1 MNPLKFRMAM
11 DYLTRI
17 KKVKPDLPDVF
28 PASRAPI
35 PPIRENVKLRE
46 AVNRFVRDNPR
57 QQKAGGGMLVQ
68 PSADG
73 SRPGYAQEKKIKK
86 SLTAEKI
93 VSDYK
98 KTIAKFYMKED
109 LSKAPSFE
117 NYINNKY
124 GKNAKSIRM
133 RVTRESD
140 FAPREYLQ
148 EQKLNLAEALKNK
161 SNNSLKYEEL
171 GNKFILKKVGSEGV
185 RAGQNEFTKKL
196 YNIIYDLD
204 SREDKVIKAFK
215 YIIDENLPV
224 KKITKGSSN
233 LQRAGTIKS
242 MIGQLTGIN
251 TVAPPFTSGL
261 EKSYK
266 LFAQDFDMTPKEFKE
281 SFKYLNQIAK
291 QSNLIN
297 VPFDQAFKAATE
309 RVKGA
314 AELGGSDMLTFYRDP
329 NSNIVN
335 YVFRHWDR
343 NNFNKTGASR
353 VKLYD
358 RSKLKLVNGELIP
371 KKGYTLDDIEL
382 KWESGKKY
390 NVKDF
395 AFSYDNSKLFDRG
408 VLSTQGKASG
418 LFDEVYSI
426 TKDYYSLYNKRI
438 PDPKNPGK
446 NIPFGEM
453 MTRDYGKN
461 SLAIGHNNPGGI
473 SVEPVSNFEL
483 QTQKLNTGIYQAT
496 KNFKNPTLKKRI
508 IEELYGELYKF
519 RGGKKYIDQLVKNPP
534 DLSYS
539 QALKNIILR
548 KDFKTLPMSAQ
559 REVAIAN
566 AVKNMDLPEQII
578 KRFATLGGGDC
589 GRGLK
594 NQGGRIGFQDGT
606 PDVNVCFGKAMER
619 IRKGGVDFT
628 KAEAINFD
636 KLTKSLRAAGASNIV
651 KFGILPEVLFEGA
664 FIADKMASEGDTFAQ
679 ALRNSYLAI
688 PFQAMGLAKTY
699 EEGEKDR
706 ILAAAP
712 ESQRGKILDV
722 FDMQEDLNKKLEL
735 RGASEGLKEQIA
747 ATDAVSDGPLGYVGD
762 SQDLQKRLFDTRA
775 DLQDL
780 YRGDMNRTERILTSN
795 PLDLNIQ
802 DQLTMDAFKSATEKA
817 DADKASNI
825 LLAPGAGQGVD
836 VQIKKRMKDL
846 PVTPEIA
853 KQQLQATGDFYG
865 MGYTPLGLNQ
875 LFTLMGGDDPRFGYD
890 ETGKYSEEKGLTDY
904 MNYLKT
910 QNIADAGGVANLA
923 GGGIAK
929 LAGVD
934 SGPPPASGPNSQ
946 GLQGLMKRVKRI

>member
-1 MNPLKFRMAM
+1 MTDKLVNLEKAIRELQELY
-11 DYLTRI
+11 DD
-17 KKVKPDLPDVF
+17 PDIVI
-28 PASRAPI
+28 PASQLPEK
-35 PPIRENVKLRE
+35 ENPYKDFMDR
-46 AVNRFVRDNPR
+46 NPM
-57 QQKAGGGMLVQ
+57 AGGGMLVQ

-73 SRPGYAQEKKIKK
+73 SRPGYAREKEIKK

-98 KTIAKFYMKED
+98 KTIAKFSMKGD

-140 FAPREYLQ
+140 FAPRDYLQ

-171 GNKFILKKVGSEGV
+171 GNKFILRKVGSDGA

-196 YNIIYDLD
+196 YDIIYDLD

-233 LQRAGTIKS
+233 LQKAGTIKS

-266 LFAQDFDMTPKEFKE
+266 LFAKDFDMTSKEFKE

-297 VPFDQAFKAATE
+297 VPFDQAFKVATE

-335 YVFRHWDR
+335 YLFRHWDR

-358 RSKLKLVNGELIP
+358 RSKLKLVDGELVP

-418 LFDEVYSI
+418 LFDDVYQI

-461 SLAIGHNNPGGI
+461 SLSIGHNNPGGI
-473 SVEPVSNFEL
+473 KVEPVSNFQL
-483 QTQKLNTGIYQAT
+483 QTQKMNTGIYQAT
-496 KNFKNPTLKKRI
+496 KNLKNPTLKKRVI
-508 IEELYGELYKF
+508 QELYGELYNLK
-519 RGGKKYIDQLVKNPP
+519 GDKYINQLIKNPP
-534 DLSYS
+534 DLSYAD
-539 QALKNIILR
+539 ALKNVILR

-578 KRFATLGGGDC
+578 KRFATLGGENC

-594 NQGGRIGFQDGT
+594 NQGGRVNFQDGT

-628 KAEAINFD
+628 RAEAINF
-636 KLTKSLRAAGASNIV
+636 KNLTRGLRAIGASNIM
-651 KFGILPEVLFEGA
+651 KFGVIPEALFEGA
-664 FIADKMASEGDTFAQ
+664 LIADKMASEGDSFMQ
-679 ALRNSYLAI
+679 GLRNSYLAI
-688 PFQAMGLAKTY
+688 PFQAMGVMKTY
-699 EEGEKDR
+699 DEGRKDE
-706 ILAAAP
+706 ILAATP
-712 ESQRGKILDV
+712 ESQRGKVLDV
-722 FDMQEDLNKKLEL
+722 MNLQDTLKKRNELAAQSQNLKNQIED
-735 RGASEGLKEQIA
+735 
-747 ATDAVSDGPLGYVGD
+747 TDRISDGAFGYVGD
-762 SQDLQKRLFDTRA
+762 SQDLQKRLSETRA

-780 YRGDMNRTERILTSN
+780 YRGDAGRAERMLTTK
-795 PLDLNIQ
+795 PMDLNIK
-802 DQLTMDAFKSATEKA
+802 DQLTMDAYKSAVEKS
-817 DADKASNI
+817 DADRASNI
-825 LLAPGAGQGVD
+825 LFAPGAGLGID
-836 VQIKKRMKDL
+836 TQIKKRMKEL
-846 PVTPEIA
+846 PVTPEYA
-853 KQQLQATGDFYG
+853 KEQLQATGDFFG
-865 MGYTPLGLNQ
+865 TGYTPLSMNR
-875 LFTLMGGDDPRFGYD
+875 LFTLMGREDPRFGFD
-890 ETGKYSEEKGLTDY
+890 ETGKYSEEKGLNDY
-904 MNYLKT
+904 MNYLRTLNFAENFRDEK
-910 QNIADAGGVANLA
+910 A

-934 SGPPPASGPNSQ
+934 SGPPPESGPNSQ
-946 GLQGLMKRVKRI
+946 GLQGLMKRVKNI